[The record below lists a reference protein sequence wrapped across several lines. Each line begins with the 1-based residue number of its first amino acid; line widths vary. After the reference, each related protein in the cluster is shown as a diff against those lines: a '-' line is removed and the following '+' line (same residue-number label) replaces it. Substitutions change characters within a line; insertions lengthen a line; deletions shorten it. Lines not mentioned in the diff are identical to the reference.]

1 MIGDSAKTD
10 CFFFN
15 VVYQSSKHEGGYRKA
30 SFLIGVEAGKC
41 TCTLLNTAIL

>member
-15 VVYQSSKHEGGYRKA
+15 VVYQIQNMKEDIVRQVS
-30 SFLIGVEAGKC
+30 
-41 TCTLLNTAIL
+41 